1 MDSVISVTIQY
12 VSGTKKR
19 PLPIIDKGIRKIE
32 NEKVHNR
39 SVQSS
44 DEKSND

>member
-1 MDSVISVTIQY
+1 MKVPV
-12 VSGTKKR
+12 KKR